1 MLQTYVLN
9 GIPQDSVL
17 GPLRLILFVNYRL
30 DVVPSNILTFAND
43 TKLYCEVN
51 NEQQLSGVITTIPQI
66 SHVSRSTQRHG
77 QLSYHKGKPQR
88 TSPNK

>member
-30 DVVPSNILTFAND
+30 DVVPTNILTFAND

-51 NEQQLSGVITTIPQI
+51 NQQQLVPLQQDL
-66 SHVSRSTQRHG
+66 RS
-77 QLSYHKGKPQR
+77 LKNR
-88 TSPNK
+88 TET